1 MSLPAILTASTVD
14 TCLQQQ
20 GKHSVMAQDA
30 TAATVGSD
38 ERLTTKYNE
47 TELNCPKCRAR
58 WSPVVADFINFG
70 TDPKGREGIL
80 RKSIHHS
87 YCPACKHHM
96 EIDHIFVVYDS
107 DENLLVQVR
116 PRWEFKAGGGE
127 EYYWTRLEDLV
138 LKYQDLDVRVDV
150 VFGYDDLIEK
160 HLGGQA
166 AVEAANQRAT
176 TEREQKLASG
186 SLAPGV
192 VAADGTRT
200 G

>member
-1 MSLPAILTASTVD
+1 
-14 TCLQQQ
+14 
-20 GKHSVMAQDA
+20 MAQD
-30 TAATVGSD
+30 TSTSTVNSD
-38 ERLTTKYNE
+38 ERLATKYNE

-58 WSPVVADFINFG
+58 WSPVVADVINFG

-80 RKSIHHS
+80 RQSIHHS

-96 EIDHIFVVYDS
+96 KIDHIFTIYDPE
-107 DENLLVQVR
+107 ENLLVQVR
-116 PRWEFKAGGGE
+116 PGWEFKAGGGD
-127 EYYWTRLEDLV
+127 EYYWARLEDLI

-150 VFGYDDLIEK
+150 VFGYDDLIKK

-166 AVEAANQRAT
+166 AVDAALERAAM
-176 TEREQKLASG
+176 EREQKLASG

-192 VAADGTRT
+192 AAPDGTRT

>member
-1 MSLPAILTASTVD
+1 MSHEAST
-14 TCLQQQ
+14 
-20 GKHSVMAQDA
+20 A
-30 TAATVGSD
+30 TTELD
-38 ERLTTKYNE
+38 ERLKTKYNE

-58 WSPVVADFINFG
+58 WSPVVADVINFG

-96 EIDHIFVVYDS
+96 EIDHIFVVYNPD
-107 DENLLVQVR
+107 DNLLVQVR

-127 EYYWTRLEDLV
+127 EYYWTRLEDAI

-160 HLGGQA
+160 YLGGQPAVDA
-166 AVEAANQRAT
+166 AMQRAAQ
-176 TEREQKLASG
+176 EREQRLATG

-192 VAADGTRT
+192 VNDAGTRT
-200 G
+200 T

>member
-1 MSLPAILTASTVD
+1 MPNETSTATIE
-14 TCLQQQ
+14 L
-20 GKHSVMAQDA
+20 
-30 TAATVGSD
+30 D

-47 TELNCPKCRAR
+47 TELNCPRCRAR
-58 WSPVVADFINFG
+58 WSPVVADIINFG

-96 EIDHIFVVYDS
+96 QIDHIFVVYDP

-116 PRWEFKAGGGE
+116 PRWELNAGGGE
-127 EYYWTRLEDLV
+127 EYYWTRLEDAI

-150 VFGYDDLIEK
+150 AFGYDDLIEK
-160 HLGGQA
+160 HLGGQEAVDA
-166 AVEAANQRAT
+166 AVKRAEQ
-176 TEREQKLASG
+176 EREQRLASG

-192 VAADGTRT
+192 AKDDGSRT
-200 G
+200 A